1 MTKRDTQAAEYAS
14 ESQSAGLEQREP
26 PASIPGPGG
35 EGSIPSTADA
45 MATRLRLTDEEREAI
60 ERSIRFW
67 RGGFRPHPFATVLSQ
82 LLRRLQLK

>member
-45 MATRLRLTDEEREAI
+45 MATSLRLTDAEREAI
-60 ERSIRFW
+60 SRLSPSGDPEACRTVTLTPAER
-67 RGGFRPHPFATVLSQ
+67 
-82 LLRRLQLK
+82 